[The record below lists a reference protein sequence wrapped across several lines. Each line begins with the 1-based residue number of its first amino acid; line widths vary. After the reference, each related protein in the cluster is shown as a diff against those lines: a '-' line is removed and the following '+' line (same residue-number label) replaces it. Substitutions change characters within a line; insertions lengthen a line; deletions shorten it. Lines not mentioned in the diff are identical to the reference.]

1 MIKISNFAMVGYSV
15 VSGNICTEIN
25 IRIPEI
31 FPRGNFGNF
40 LKISKNSFSPLNID
54 MEILNS

>member
-1 MIKISNFAMVGYSV
+1 MEIFH
-15 VSGNICTEIN
+15 GNIPGNISTEIN
-25 IRIPEI
+25 NRFPEI